1 MRSEDVAL
9 VRNLADSRCYVQV
22 YRGSLLP
29 TMSDGVSKQQEDWLC
44 SFAEGLWT
52 LRGSLGAE
60 GSGGTINC
68 SLLPRSPPPFISTLN
83 LGEKVTRTLPWDW
96 PMWLRPGRAP
106 YWLTAAVSV
115 IVQLQ
120 DCARWH
126 TSTFSTVDI
135 WSRLI
140 YSFCKLK

>member
-1 MRSEDVAL
+1 MQFEDVAL
-9 VRNLADSRCYVQV
+9 VWNLADSRCYVQV
-22 YRGSLLP
+22 YRGSLIP
-29 TMSDGVSKQQEDWLC
+29 TMSDEVSKQQEDWWS

-52 LRGSLGAE
+52 LWGSHGAK

-68 SLLPRSPPPFISTLN
+68 SLLPRSLPSFISTLN
-83 LGEKVTRTLPWDW
+83 LEENVSRALPWDW

-106 YWLTAAVSV
+106 YWFTAAISM

-120 DCARWH
+120 DCAQWH
-126 TSTFSTVDI
+126 TLLFSTVDI